1 MKYKPLDCPPSVNIP
16 SSVDV
21 IGFTTH
27 HTPAGATVHC
37 IKSSELD
44 LVRISVVFRAGSRY
58 QHHPFTA
65 SATVGMLAEGTA
77 SHTSEELSEMLDY
90 YGIYYNTS
98 IDRDYSIITLCC
110 LNKFLDKTLDFL
122 TEILSEPLFSEKELA
137 VYASKRKQNLTVERT
152 RVDVMATEL
161 FWKSIYGEN
170 HPYGK
175 SSPETAYD
183 TLTTD
188 HLKRFFADHYNIE
201 NSFTVVSGNIEPGF
215 VDRISAAID
224 TLPHG
229 QKADCPIDKP
239 CSVSYAKIDKPDA
252 LQSSLRMGRV
262 LFDANHPD
270 YVTMQVAVALLGGYF
285 GSRLVRNLRED
296 KGYTY
301 GIVARTGC
309 FEESGYLVIATQV
322 SSQHTRAS
330 IDEIFSEI
338 EQLRTYP
345 VPDSELDMVK
355 SVMIGEMMRVLDG
368 PFGICDVS
376 IENIQNNT
384 DNLRIE
390 QIVNTIKQTTPDDIM
405 RVARQYLNR
414 DDITVVIAG

>member
-1 MKYKPLDCPPSVNIP
+1 MKYKPLDCPPAVTIP
-16 SSVDV
+16 STVDV
-21 IGFTTH
+21 PGFATH
-27 HTPAGATVHC
+27 HTPAGATVYS

-65 SATVGMLAEGTA
+65 SATVDMLAEGTA
-77 SHTSEELSEMLDY
+77 SHTSEELSRMLDY
-90 YGIYYNTS
+90 YGIYYSTS
-98 IDRDYSIITLCC
+98 IDRDYSVITLCC
-110 LNKFLDKTLDFL
+110 LNRFLDETLCFL
-122 TEILSEPLFSEKELA
+122 SEILSEPLFSDSELA
-137 VYASKRKQNLTVERT
+137 VYASKRKQKLTVERT

-183 TLTTD
+183 SLTPD
-188 HLKRFFADHYNIE
+188 HLKRFFADHYTIE
-201 NSFTVVSGNIEPGF
+201 NSFTVVSGNIEPRF
-215 VDRISAAID
+215 VDRISSAID

-229 QKADCPIDKP
+229 RMVYAPMAEP
-239 CSVSYAKIDKPDA
+239 CSVSYAKTDKADA

-270 YVTMQVAVALLGGYF
+270 YVTMQVAVTLLGGYF

-309 FEESGYLVIATQV
+309 FEDSGYLVIATQV
-322 SSQHTRAS
+322 SSQHRQAS
-330 IDEIFSEI
+330 IDEIFSEM
-338 EQLRTYP
+338 EQLRAHP
-345 VPDSELDMVK
+345 VPDCELDMVK

-384 DNLRIE
+384 DNSRIE
-390 QIVNTIKQTTPDDIM
+390 QIVDTIKQTTPDDIM